1 MSIAS
6 TPRRASKPVRRRRGR
21 GLFKGLGILAFVALC
36 LLTLTTYA
44 AMTRFEPA
52 RQGPVLD
59 DADFAALATGATGA
73 WERTGPADAITV
85 RPGGIFTL
93 ENPDP
98 TATVGVKQT
107 LPLTGDVR
115 AFQFRAD
122 IALDNVSS
130 GEAPWQRAR
139 VYLIG
144 LDALGNADWS
154 RPHKLLQTHGTSPS
168 IPYSADFELGPD
180 AVSAQVA
187 LVLAR
192 ASGSMTVQNV
202 SLLPLVERPA
212 YRLMAVLTAAGWIVT
227 AVIAVVVLLRRSQN
241 RLSAILVALLVA
253 GGAAVMLLP
262 YDVRNPLVDTAAATF
277 GFDRHDETALRIL
290 HACLLG
296 LVAFLW
302 RRALPQ
308 QRLVTAIALNLGLAV
323 GFEALQAL
331 GQGFGEDDMLDIA
344 ANLAGVGVGLT
355 LAQALQGRRRPTT
368 RRRGARRE
376 PSRRRG

>member
-1 MSIAS
+1 MSTAS

-59 DADFAALATGATGA
+59 DADFAGLAAGATSA

-85 RPGGIFTL
+85 RPGGILTL

-98 TATVGVKQT
+98 ITTVGVKQT
-107 LPLTGDVR
+107 LPLTGGVR

-122 IALDNVSS
+122 IALNGVSS

-168 IPYSADFELGPD
+168 IPYSANFELGPD
-180 AVSAQVA
+180 ATSAQVA

-202 SLLPLVERPA
+202 NLLPLVERPA
-212 YRLMAVLTAAGWIVT
+212 YRLMATLTAAGWIV
-227 AVIAVVVLLRRSQN
+227 AAIIAVVVLLRRSRN
-241 RLSAILVALLVA
+241 RLSALLFALLVA

-262 YDVRNPLVDTAAATF
+262 YEVRNPLVETAAATF
-277 GFDRHDETALRIL
+277 GFDRHDETALRVL

-308 QRLVTAIALNLGLAV
+308 QHLITAIALNIGLAV

-331 GQGFGEDDMLDIA
+331 GQDFGEDDALDIA
-344 ANLAGVGVGLT
+344 ANLAGVGVGLA
-355 LAQALQGRRRPTT
+355 LAQALQGRGRSTT
-368 RRRGARRE
+368 RRRGARRGS
-376 PSRRRG
+376 SRRRA